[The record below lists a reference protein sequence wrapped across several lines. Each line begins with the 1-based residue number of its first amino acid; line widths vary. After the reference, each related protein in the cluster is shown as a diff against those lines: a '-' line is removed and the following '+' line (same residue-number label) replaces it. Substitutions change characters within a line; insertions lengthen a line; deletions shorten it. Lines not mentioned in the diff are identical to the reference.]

1 MFQLIFNFLLI
12 IIHKLNKEAS
22 ITHGKIIAE
31 LFNTNKSVL
40 GKILF
45 SIIVYI
51 NKSTVNIITQITN
64 FIKYQ

>member
-1 MFQLIFNFLLI
+1 LI
-12 IIHKLNKEAS
+12 IIHKLNKEAF
-22 ITHGKIIAE
+22 IARGKIIAE
-31 LFNTNKSVL
+31 LFDTNKSAL

-51 NKSTVNIITQITN
+51 NKSTVNIITQIIN